1 MKMSFLGVHK
11 NKRKLDV
18 GKKEAETKYLPQNT
32 TKKHLKVDFL
42 AHRNNLFVFGM

>member
-32 TKKHLKVDFL
+32 TKKHLKVDFSSTQK
-42 AHRNNLFVFGM
+42 